1 MKSAMHMVIFSAILL
16 LVSCSSVRPQS
27 PLGRLTPLSP
37 GQAKLTSIQMPEYVH
52 ENLPY
57 DVILGFNSEG
67 ELNVKRVCFKW
78 LSGQA
83 SFSTSS
89 SECLMGNNE
98 GGSTGDSCLVQ
109 PEVRDTT
116 PGSGMFCV
124 GTSHT
129 RIASPGRLIVRD
141 PSEKPRS
148 RLYNAPGPG
157 RVCLQWKAQ
166 GDQYCRDARKGRKK
180 PVNNG

>member
-109 PEVRDTT
+109 PRFEIQPLVPECFRRWDFTYQD
-116 PGSGMFCV
+116 CV
-124 GTSHT
+124 SWKTDCE
-129 RIASPGRLIVRD
+129 D

-180 PVNNG
+180 PVNG